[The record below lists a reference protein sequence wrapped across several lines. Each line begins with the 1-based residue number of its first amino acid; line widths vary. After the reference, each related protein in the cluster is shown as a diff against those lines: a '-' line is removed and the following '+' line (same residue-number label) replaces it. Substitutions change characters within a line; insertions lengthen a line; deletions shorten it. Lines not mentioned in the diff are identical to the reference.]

1 MLKTIIDLYTKT
13 FVVWVILFGI
23 LAYFVPEPFL
33 AIKGGM
39 KWFFAL
45 TMFGIGVALEPA
57 DFKRIAQQPLLVF
70 IGSVAQFTIM
80 PFGAF
85 AIAYLFQLPQE
96 LAIGLILTGSA
107 PGAMASNV
115 MSYIAKADVAYSV
128 SLTTVSTLACPI
140 LTPGLTKLLA
150 GADMHVPFFAMMMD
164 IMYMVVIPLL
174 AGFAVRYV
182 LKSYIEK
189 MIFVFPAIS
198 TTFIIFI
205 GTIVI
210 ASNRNYL
217 PLVTGII
224 LVTVLILN
232 VYGLTAGY
240 LVGQL
245 FKMERSRKRALAIEI
260 GMQNA
265 GLGTVLAL
273 EHFGERAAAPAALFV
288 FVCIITA
295 SILAEWWSGRDN
307 KKLNFSN
314 FTE

>member
-1 MLKTIIDLYTKT
+1 MFKTIIDLYTKT

-33 AIKGGM
+33 AVKGGM
-39 KWFFAL
+39 TWFFAL

-57 DFKRIAQQPLLVF
+57 DFQRIAKQPWLVLV
-70 IGSVAQFTIM
+70 GSIAQFTIM

-115 MSYIAKADVAYSV
+115 MSYIAKADAAYSV

-140 LTPGLTKLLA
+140 LTPGLTYLLA
-150 GADMHVPFFAMMMD
+150 GADMDVDFFKMMND
-164 IMYMVVIPLL
+164 IMIMVIYPLL
-174 AGFAVRYV
+174 AGFVIRY
-182 LKSYIEK
+182 LFKSYIEK
-189 MIFVFPAIS
+189 MIFIFPAIS
-198 TTFIIFI
+198 STFIIFI
-205 GTIVI
+205 GTIVV
-210 ASNRNYL
+210 ASNHNYL
-217 PLVTGII
+217 PQITGII
-224 LVTVLILN
+224 LVIVLLLN
-232 VYGLTAGY
+232 VYGMAAGY
-240 LVGQL
+240 GVGHL
-245 FKMERSRKRALAIEI
+245 FKMELKRKRALAIEI

-273 EHFGERAAAPAALFV
+273 QHFGERAAAPAALFV

-295 SILAEWWSGRDN
+295 SILAEWWSGRGSIIYTE
-307 KKLNFSN
+307 SN
-314 FTE
+314 